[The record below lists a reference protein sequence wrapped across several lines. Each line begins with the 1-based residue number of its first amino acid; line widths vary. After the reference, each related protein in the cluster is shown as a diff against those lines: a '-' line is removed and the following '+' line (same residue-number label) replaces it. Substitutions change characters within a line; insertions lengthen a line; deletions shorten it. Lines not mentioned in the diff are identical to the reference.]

1 MAINLTAIEGSLTPI
16 KDHILVEEMHF
27 GEQKTKSGLIIRNDD
42 GETRG
47 IYPRWGKVYAKG
59 PENKDEY
66 DVGDWILI
74 EHGRWT
80 RGMKVET
87 DDEGEITIHMV
98 DDECIL
104 AMADEKPNDHQIGD
118 ETANGGSVDINP
130 QDFINA

>member
-66 DVGDWILI
+66 NVGDWILI

-80 RGMKVET
+80 RGILFNEEGNEKTLRRVDPENVLAYSNKKP
-87 DDEGEITIHMV
+87 DDVSIGEEYSHGSSATI
-98 DDECIL
+98 
-104 AMADEKPNDHQIGD
+104 PGN
-118 ETANGGSVDINP
+118 
-130 QDFINA
+130 